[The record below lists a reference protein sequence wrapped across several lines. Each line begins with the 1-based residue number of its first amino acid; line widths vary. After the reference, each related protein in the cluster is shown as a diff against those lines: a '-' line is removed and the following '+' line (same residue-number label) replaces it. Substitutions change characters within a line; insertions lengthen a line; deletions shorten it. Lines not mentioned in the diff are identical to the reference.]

1 MTRLRTLASLSNR
14 SCRPLTPNETRRSAK
29 MFGREKKDDLKFK
42 TIPRR
47 TARLDHTFIHR
58 RIEFAATR
66 TSDDLQFTETLRRGV
81 SFVPFS
87 SAPVSAPRCDAFSW
101 PSDKSWRTA
110 SRTMS
115 LRRAAR
121 RDLSKVDVSLRDTNR
136 SRHGVSGLLSLAGR
150 LRASSSYR
158 LNFARSNRLGRNAAY
173 LYET

>member
-1 MTRLRTLASLSNR
+1 
-14 SCRPLTPNETRRSAK
+14 

-87 SAPVSAPRCDAFSW
+87 AGLSPTLRCFFMAE
-101 PSDKSWRTA
+101 RQI
-110 SRTMS
+110 
-115 LRRAAR
+115 
-121 RDLSKVDVSLRDTNR
+121 
-136 SRHGVSGLLSLAGR
+136 LADR
-150 LRASSSYR
+150 LTHNVA
-158 LNFARSNRLGRNAAY
+158 
-173 LYET
+173 